1 MQGTDQDQPSIARRA
16 LSGGVLLLIGVI
28 MLAVAWDYP
37 VGRLTQMGPG
47 FIPRIIGFVICVLAI
62 AIIAMDVTAPT
73 VARVGKT
80 HWRGLIFV
88 SVGILIFAAFVDVV
102 GLVPSMFL
110 AVAVSMFA
118 DDDARPLSVVVYASL
133 TTFGGWLLFLV
144 ALELPIP
151 AFWR

>member
-1 MQGTDQDQPSIARRA
+1 MQGTDQDKPSIAQRA
-16 LSGGVLLLIGVI
+16 LSGGVLLVIGVI

-47 FIPRIIGFVICVLAI
+47 FIPRIIGFVICTLAL
-62 AIIAMDVTAPT
+62 AIIAIDLTAPNLPQ
-73 VARVGKT
+73 AGKM

-88 SVGILIFAAFVDVV
+88 SAAILIFAVSVDVV

-110 AVAVSMFA
+110 AVIVSMFA
-118 DDDARPLSVVVYASL
+118 DDDARPLNVLIYAIL
-133 TTFGGWLLFLV
+133 ATLGGWLLFLV

>member
-1 MQGTDQDQPSIARRA
+1 MHETDQNRTSIAQRA
-16 LSGGVLLLIGVI
+16 LSGGVLLGVGLI
-28 MLAVAWDYP
+28 MLALAWGYP

-47 FIPRIIGFVICVLAI
+47 FIPRVIGLLICALAV
-62 AIIAMDVTAPT
+62 AIIIVDIMAPRLPKAGRMD
-73 VARVGKT
+73 
-80 HWRGLIFV
+80 WRGLALI
-88 SVGILIFAAFVDVV
+88 SASILIFAALVDVA

-118 DDDARPLSVVVYASL
+118 DTEARPLGVLIYASL
-133 TTFGGWLLFLV
+133 ATLGGWLLFLV

>member
-1 MQGTDQDQPSIARRA
+1 MQGTEQDPPSVARRA
-16 LSGGVLLLIGVI
+16 LSGGILLLIGVI

-37 VGRLTQMGPG
+37 MGRLTQMGPG
-47 FIPRIIGFVICVLAI
+47 FIPRIVGILICALAVGII
-62 AIIAMDVTAPT
+62 AIDVTSEQFERAG
-73 VARVGKT
+73 RM

-88 SVGILIFAAFVDVV
+88 SAAILIFAVFVDVI

-118 DDDARPLSVVVYASL
+118 DSKVRPLEVLIYATL
-133 TTFGGWLLFLV
+133 ATTAGWLLFLV